1 MHVGVA
7 CISISKLQAN
17 QIVQLLTRV
26 SYILFSPFPL
36 QCLRHTGSRRRLVAL
51 VGALVP
57 DKLVLQLER
66 AGVQAVRVSDVVCAF
81 WFVFD
86 MVCLRVSL
94 QFVGV

>member
-1 MHVGVA
+1 
-7 CISISKLQAN
+7 
-17 QIVQLLTRV
+17 
-26 SYILFSPFPL
+26 
-36 QCLRHTGSRRRLVAL
+36 VAL

-66 AGVQAVRVSDVVCAF
+66 AGIQAVRVSDVVCAF

-94 QFVGV
+94 HFVGVQYS